1 MISKE
6 VKINLKNANSK
17 VILNEIFDIDNL
29 PKLWKYL
36 QKVEK
41 IDSISYIA
49 EFKVFMRF
57 RFLMKREISEYSVVH
72 YGVMKFPK
80 ASFTFSV
87 NVIPLRDESL
97 DMIVRGDYQ
106 GPLERLAGSPM
117 QSFLNNFVEKFSNKI
132 HFQTF
137 ENFTTLINEGI
148 EQSKNYDGKIKISVD
163 ECEAFFENGKIVEIT
178 CGRIKDDDAMKELS
192 SKKIYNAIIDYL

>member
-57 RFLMKREISEYSVVH
+57 RFLMKREY
-72 YGVMKFPK
+72 
-80 ASFTFSV
+80 
-87 NVIPLRDESL
+87 
-97 DMIVRGDYQ
+97 
-106 GPLERLAGSPM
+106 
-117 QSFLNNFVEKFSNKI
+117 LNI
-132 HFQTF
+132 
-137 ENFTTLINEGI
+137 
-148 EQSKNYDGKIKISVD
+148 
-163 ECEAFFENGKIVEIT
+163 
-178 CGRIKDDDAMKELS
+178 R
-192 SKKIYNAIIDYL
+192 